1 MLVIWG
7 RSNSINVQKVLWCC
21 EEISL
26 PYERIDAGGAFGVV
40 STPQYRKLNPNGMI
54 PTIVDEG
61 FVLWESNAIVRYLAE
76 KHASGTLW
84 PEDRR
89 VRAEADK
96 WMDWQQTT
104 FWAALRPLFMGLIRT
119 PAEKRDPKALEEAR
133 LATAQTLTIVDAHL
147 ESHTWL
153 AGDSFTMGDIAMGC
167 AIWRW
172 FGLQIERP
180 EMANVARWFDALARR
195 PAYKRIVMPPLV

>member
-1 MLVIWG
+1 
-7 RSNSINVQKVLWCC
+7 
-21 EEISL
+21 
-26 PYERIDAGGAFGVV
+26 
-40 STPQYRKLNPNGMI
+40 
-54 PTIVDEG
+54 
-61 FVLWESNAIVRYLAE
+61 VLWESNAIVRYLAE

-84 PEDRR
+84 PQDRK

-153 AGDSFTMGDIAMGC
+153 AGRFIHHG
-167 AIWRW
+167 
-172 FGLQIERP
+172 
-180 EMANVARWFDALARR
+180 
-195 PAYKRIVMPPLV
+195 